1 MLLPAHQFVKPASL
15 DEGLAVLTRAGD
27 KARLLGGGTDV
38 IFNMR
43 NRLLKPEVLLSVREL
58 PELQGVDERSD
69 GTIRIGAGCRLA
81 DLLVNPLI
89 ADRYP
94 ALNAAFKA
102 VASTH
107 VRNMATLGGNLNL
120 DTRCWYTNQTQ
131 EWRAARGGCL
141 KTGTDACHVIKTA
154 KTCVAINNADTPPGL
169 IALDAQVTLA
179 RAGSRRTVPLAQFYR
194 PDGVHHTVRQADEIL
209 TEVII
214 PPTTDRCVFL
224 KDNSR
229 QGIDFAYATIA
240 ARASRHPAAGTVPA
254 AAPSRVTLVLGSL
267 GPAPLIL
274 KRAAA
279 IVMQHGLADSYIE
292 EAADAV
298 REELGPLNS
307 LYTPASYKR
316 DLARALVRRALT
328 QLREM

>member
-15 DEGLAVLTRAGD
+15 DESLAVLQRCGA

-58 PELQGVDERSD
+58 PELQGVEERAD
-69 GTIRIGAGCRLA
+69 GTIRIGAGCRLT
-81 DLLVNPLI
+81 DLVANDVI
-89 ADRYP
+89 ARRYP
-94 ALNAAFKA
+94 ALVAAFKA

-131 EWRAARGGCL
+131 EWRAAKGGCL
-141 KTGTDACHVIKTA
+141 KTGVDACHVIKTA
-154 KTCVAINNADTPPGL
+154 KTCVAINNADTPPAL

-179 RAGSRRTVPLAQFYR
+179 SSRGRRTLPLAEYYVA
-194 PDGVHHTVRQADEIL
+194 DGVSHTVRQPDEIL
-209 TEVII
+209 TEVLV
-214 PPTTDRCVFL
+214 PPTTDRVLFF
-224 KDNSR
+224 KDTAR

-240 ARASRHPAAGTVPA
+240 ARAAGKGARSANVK
-254 AAPSRVTLVLGSL
+254 LVIGSL
-267 GPAPLIL
+267 GPAPVIL
-274 KRAAA
+274 RRPAEIA
-279 IVMQHGLADSYIE
+279 MQHGLADSYIE
-292 EAADAV
+292 EAVEAV

-316 DLARALVRRALT
+316 DLAKAVVRRALT